1 MTEISEAKQSPAPGR
16 KKVFIPCIHRPGF
29 DSRVPN
35 RMINKDAPVYDNSL
49 SDYNLQRNWP
59 LLKIIGCFE
68 SKQEARAAVDV
79 SFYAMKNE
87 GVIDPRASL
96 FKMRDEYYPFVAC
109 DEDDC
114 EEDDFD
120 DVDTSGDERITF
132 ENASELK
139 ELQKGPTLWSI
150 FPFDML
156 LTQWALPEVFV
167 ASGQYNWSCC
177 CAGGDEEYRFLVFF
191 RAQMKR
197 AQH

>member
-1 MTEISEAKQSPAPGR
+1 
-16 KKVFIPCIHRPGF
+16 
-29 DSRVPN
+29 
-35 RMINKDAPVYDNSL
+35 
-49 SDYNLQRNWP
+49 
-59 LLKIIGCFE
+59 
-68 SKQEARAAVDV
+68 
-79 SFYAMKNE
+79 MKNE

-132 ENASELK
+132 ENACKLK